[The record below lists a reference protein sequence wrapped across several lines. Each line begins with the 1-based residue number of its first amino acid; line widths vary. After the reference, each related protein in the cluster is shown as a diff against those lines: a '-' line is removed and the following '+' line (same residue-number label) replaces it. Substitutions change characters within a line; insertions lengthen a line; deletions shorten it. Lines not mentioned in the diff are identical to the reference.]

1 MSFAIAF
8 SPLFFFLYQ
17 REKIVGTVLCFVS
30 DVAAYFCDKD
40 QKLPPPSFP
49 LALLLFCFF
58 PLVGLAM
65 SNKPVLD
72 DRILITV
79 REYESLIKR
88 SKQLTVHEHK
98 VATQLKDEIKPTK
111 STNQIDKV
119 NPESSNPQPSEQT
132 GSGTFHSPHLSQDE
146 LIKQI
151 TSRVAAELKTLYQNK
166 TILSEQTGAGANDL
180 IADLPSPSSDVEQ
193 DISKEYNSP
202 TTAPAG
208 TDVVIHKS
216 KQSSEIADQSLI
228 NILPGRFK
236 NRGTKLLQSL
246 ANFPST
252 LTWSNTGTVFIN
264 QLSVPNSNIYEIFP
278 KLFKFVKN
286 LDAVF
291 GLSEVI
297 NTIASLGFGSLINR
311 QYISGLTRPYKILNQ
326 DSIFE
331 DLKTHKYWW
340 FLGQ

>member
-1 MSFAIAF
+1 M
-8 SPLFFFLYQ
+8 P
-17 REKIVGTVLCFVS
+17 
-30 DVAAYFCDKD
+30 
-40 QKLPPPSFP
+40 
-49 LALLLFCFF
+49 
-58 PLVGLAM
+58 
-65 SNKPVLD
+65 NKPVLD

-79 REYESLIKR
+79 SEYESLLKR
-88 SKQLTVHEHK
+88 SKQLTLHEQK
-98 VATQLKDEIKPTK
+98 VADQLKDEIKPAK
-111 STNQIDKV
+111 PTNQNEAPIS
-119 NPESSNPQPSEQT
+119 ESQNQQTLEQT
-132 GSGTFHSPHLSQDE
+132 GSGIVHSPHFSHDE

-151 TSRVAAELKTLYQNK
+151 TSKVAAELKHLYNNQK
-166 TILSEQTGAGANDL
+166 VSSEQTGAGADDL

-193 DISKEYNSP
+193 DISKQYNTV
-202 TTAPAG
+202 TTAPPG

-236 NRGTKLLQSL
+236 TRGAKLLQSL
-246 ANFPST
+246 SNFPST
-252 LTWSNTGTVFIN
+252 LTWSNTGIVFIN

-286 LDAVF
+286 LDSVF

-297 NTIASLGFGSLINR
+297 NTVASLGFGSLINR
-311 QYISGLTRPYKILNQ
+311 QYVSGLTRPYKILNQ
-326 DSIFE
+326 DTIFE